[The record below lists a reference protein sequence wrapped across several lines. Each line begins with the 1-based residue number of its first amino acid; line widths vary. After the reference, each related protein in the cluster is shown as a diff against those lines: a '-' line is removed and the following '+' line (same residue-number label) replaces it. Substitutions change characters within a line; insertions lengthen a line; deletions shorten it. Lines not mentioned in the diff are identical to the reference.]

1 MKTVAEIENGMA
13 YMTGTSEYTRW
24 SPLFRNHVL
33 TDGAKFIAESA
44 DAYWLMD
51 AIASYHAK
59 CMKDEM
65 LCDFQSWKLK
75 VNAPTPKDIGAAGEV
90 LTRSATLTCER
101 DTDDVAF
108 TQEIPYTDFPLEEI
122 KFYCNPMGDGT
133 HMVILLPSEY

>member
-51 AIASYHAK
+51 AIASYHHK
-59 CMKDEM
+59 CMKDDM
-65 LCDFQSWKLK
+65 LRDFQSWKLK
-75 VNAPTPKDIGAAGEV
+75 VNDSAGV
-90 LTRSATLTCER
+90 VSCDR
-101 DTDDVAF
+101 DTNNRAF
-108 TQEIPYTDFPLEEI
+108 SQDIPYTDFPLDEI
-122 KFYCNPMGDGT
+122 KLYVCNG
-133 HMVILLPSEY
+133 VILLPSEY